1 MKVPNCENGQL
12 EVFLRKGHMF
22 SVLAITTWRITQML
36 ARKIWWKNENT
47 GISTRHN
54 KNIKRA
60 ISK

>member
-1 MKVPNCENGQL
+1 
-12 EVFLRKGHMF
+12 
-22 SVLAITTWRITQML
+22 ML
-36 ARKIWWKNENT
+36 ARKIWWKNENA

>member
-1 MKVPNCENGQL
+1 
-12 EVFLRKGHMF
+12 
-22 SVLAITTWRITQML
+22 ML
-36 ARKIWWKNENT
+36 AREFWWKNKNV